1 MLVIPAKCMILI
13 LVISGIEGK
22 KDRIVGGSKAKLGQF
37 PFIVA
42 IKLKFPDFCFCGG
55 SLISSQIVLSAAHC
69 FASGRDPFELVIMG
83 GDINKDRRSSRS
95 RQEIDVARI
104 TTHER
109 FSMSMLSYDYSILE
123 LVQPVIE
130 SKNFRPIALART
142 RPYPGTKCQVAGWG
156 LLSEHSHQ
164 GSPLLMY
171 ANIYITDFEECS
183 TMPMYIDNET
193 MVCAGVPSGGVDSC
207 TGDSGGPL
215 ICDNKLAGIV
225 SFGIG
230 CARKGTYGVYSDVAS
245 GLKWILRHSGRRGL
259 RKLKSNANTE
269 INMKGT
275 MEISLKFAAALNM
288 FHHYSLR

>member
-69 FASGRDPFELVIMG
+69 FASGRDPF
-83 GDINKDRRSSRS
+83 
-95 RQEIDVARI
+95 
-104 TTHER
+104 
-109 FSMSMLSYDYSILE
+109 E